1 MRSGVE
7 AIGVMVLFVLLGAL
21 AGMLHFALLRRNVGS
36 LVSGGSP
43 VAAVA
48 ATLLRFALTVAIFVW
63 AAMAHG
69 LVVLWVLGGF
79 VLARL
84 AAVRIVQAE
93 A

>member
-1 MRSGVE
+1 ME
-7 AIGVMVLFVLLGAL
+7 AIGVMMLFVLLGVIT
-21 AGMLHFALLRRNVGS
+21 GMLHFALLRRNVGS

-48 ATLLRFALTVAIFVW
+48 ATFLRFALTVAIFAW

-84 AAVRIVQAE
+84 AAVRIVDAE